1 MKILDLF
8 CCCGGA
14 STGLSENGQNEVV
27 GVDFTNCHNYPFKFV
42 HSDVFKLDKKFFDQF
57 DFIWASPPCQQF
69 SIGSK
74 RWLNSGYDMPPNLI
88 PETRD
93 LLMKTGKPFVMENV
107 PNAPLRRD
115 LILCGEIFGLRV
127 IRHRH
132 FEIEGFKCIQ
142 PKHPKH
148 KPRIDPKHSY
158 YSQIAGHGGD
168 SYSYKIEDW
177 KKDIG
182 IDWVNDKEHLVEMIP
197 PAYSQYIISQLKN
210 VGK

>member
-14 STGLSENGQNEVV
+14 STGLYNNGKNKVV
-27 GVDFTNCHNYPFKFV
+27 GVDINDNHNYPYEFIKSNIFDLEQ
-42 HSDVFKLDKKFFDQF
+42 SFFNEF
-57 DFIWASPPCQQF
+57 DIIWSSPPCQQF

-74 RWLNSGYDMPPNLI
+74 RWLNLGYNMPGNLI

-93 LLMKTGKPFVMENV
+93 LLNKTGKPYIIENV
-107 PNAPLRRD
+107 LNAPLRKD
-115 LILCGEIFGLRV
+115 LMLCGEMFGLRV
-127 IRHRH
+127 IRHRI
-132 FEIEGFKCIQ
+132 FELGNGIKCLQ
-142 PKHPKH
+142 PPHKKH

-177 KKDIG
+177 KRDIG
-182 IDWVNDKEHLVEMIP
+182 INWVNDKEHLVEMIP
-197 PAYSQYIISQLKN
+197 PLYSQYIINNLIYL
-210 VGK
+210 